1 MNELSGILIAATV
14 CFDNEILSPQS
25 LVLIVIVTAIFRR
38 TESSSRCAS
47 MSGRAGAIT
56 WWSDVLRCGAVKFTQ
71 SITKLARFLHRSR
84 LMGSNQIV
92 ALPREK
98 FLFTYAAMR
107 WRRVIIGEE
116 VHSTLQINICL
127 MWWTITRLWL
137 WVWAIPDQ
145 LDVCVFVSSAQKV
158 WNFCIFWHFERPT
171 CADQMLLSDPRN
183 V

>member
-1 MNELSGILIAATV
+1 MNELSGILIATTV
-14 CFDNEILSPQS
+14 CALIMKFSPP
-25 LVLIVIVTAIFRR
+25 IVGANCHRHGNF
-38 TESSSRCAS
+38 SSHWKFIAMPRCLD
-47 MSGRAGAIT
+47 GRVRSHDGAT
-56 WWSDVLRCGAVKFTQ
+56 CCGAVKFTQ

-92 ALPREK
+92 ALPRDK
-98 FLFTYAAMR
+98 FLFTYAATR
-107 WRRVIIGEE
+107 WRRVIIGVE
-116 VHSTLQINICL
+116 VHSTLKSNIYL

-137 WVWAIPDQ
+137 RAWAIPDQ